1 MQGGISLISYI
12 EGKGQLEPFA
22 RGCFHYSFNLYLL
35 SVCCVLSSALNLA
48 LVHKTHKFPVLI
60 ELGILGWG
68 SLIEICG
75 WGAVSRDWGLG
86 GES

>member
-1 MQGGISLISYI
+1 M
-12 EGKGQLEPFA
+12 
-22 RGCFHYSFNLYLL
+22 
-35 SVCCVLSSALNLA
+35 LSSALNLA
-48 LVHKTHKFPVLI
+48 LVRKTHRFPVLI

-68 SLIEICG
+68 SLIEVCG